1 MSQKKRKKRNS
12 NYSGYSGSRKDPM
25 KLQQTSNNKKMDPL
39 TRNILLSDLV
49 ILAASMMLQEHG
61 LISETMASIV
71 CVVGI
76 IMLIVALYLLFGPQ
90 RRIDG
95 VPKR

>member
-12 NYSGYSGSRKDPM
+12 NYAGKDPM